1 MDALANL
8 RKTPASLMGVRTN
21 SSLGRKVKISPSYP
35 LKAQASYMEALNSLR
50 KTPATLMEALVNS
63 SLDRRV
69 KISPSQPLKAQA
81 CLGEG

>member
-1 MDALANL
+1 MEGYACL
-8 RKTPASLMGVRTN
+8 REAP
-21 SSLGRKVKISPSYP
+21 
-35 LKAQASYMEALNSLR
+35 ASYMEALGSLR

-69 KISPSQPLKAQA
+69 KISPSHPLKAQA